1 MSKILVLGLGNTL
14 LGDEGVG
21 VRVVELLK
29 EREERENVELMDGGT
44 LSFSLAGAIADS
56 DQLIVI
62 DAANLQ
68 GKSGDLQVFVGEEM
82 DYFLGSGKLSSV
94 HEVSLL
100 DLLSVTALSSKLP
113 QPRALIAVQ
122 PKEIDWSDELSP
134 AVAAALKPAAELV
147 EQLIAKW
154 GEV

>member
-1 MSKILVLGLGNTL
+1 
-14 LGDEGVG
+14 
-21 VRVVELLK
+21 
-29 EREERENVELMDGGT
+29 
-44 LSFSLAGAIADS
+44 
-56 DQLIVI
+56 
-62 DAANLQ
+62 
-68 GKSGDLQVFVGEEM
+68 
-82 DYFLGSGKLSSV
+82 
-94 HEVSLL
+94 
-100 DLLSVTALSSKLP
+100 VTALSSKLP